1 MIGTQDAEK
10 AYVEGGVASFTKQ
23 YAVKKDD
30 WNKAASVSDG
40 TANQVR
46 YMRYA
51 NPNPMTGKD
60 GKTLVENFEAVQKG
74 SVEVWVGTD
83 GEGNNHKWEVVESL
97 DNAGAND
104 QKVTID
110 YRDGS
115 IHFGDGTHGKIPAKG
130 QQIYVTYKVKRDG
143 FVAVSKAMKDMTAEI
158 NEINA
163 KSGSAE
169 KASCYV
175 YSSWETKG
183 FIDKM
188 AAGNWNDYYDG
199 LTIHP
204 YCGDP
209 GADQDKGAFY
219 DSAMRP
225 VPSAQT

>member
-1 MIGTQDAEK
+1 
-10 AYVEGGVASFTKQ
+10 
-23 YAVKKDD
+23 
-30 WNKAASVSDG
+30 
-40 TANQVR
+40 
-46 YMRYA
+46 
-51 NPNPMTGKD
+51 
-60 GKTLVENFEAVQKG
+60 
-74 SVEVWVGTD
+74 
-83 GEGNNHKWEVVESL
+83 
-97 DNAGAND
+97 
-104 QKVTID
+104 
-110 YRDGS
+110 
-115 IHFGDGTHGKIPAKG
+115 
-130 QQIYVTYKVKRDG
+130 
-143 FVAVSKAMKDMTAEI
+143 MTAEI

-219 DSAMRP
+219 DSAMRLAENVGIQKVKKLCKHASARKKVP
-225 VPSAQT
+225 VISEYGIFQIYIAASSFSDTCSIYCKKCLWSMFVSVVRTSRNTVL

>member
-1 MIGTQDAEK
+1 M
-10 AYVEGGVASFTKQ
+10 
-23 YAVKKDD
+23 
-30 WNKAASVSDG
+30 
-40 TANQVR
+40 
-46 YMRYA
+46 
-51 NPNPMTGKD
+51 
-60 GKTLVENFEAVQKG
+60 
-74 SVEVWVGTD
+74 
-83 GEGNNHKWEVVESL
+83 
-97 DNAGAND
+97 
-104 QKVTID
+104 
-110 YRDGS
+110 
-115 IHFGDGTHGKIPAKG
+115 
-130 QQIYVTYKVKRDG
+130 TYKVDRDG
-143 FVAVSKAMKDMTAEI
+143 FVDVSKAMKDMTAEI

-219 DSAMRP
+219 DSAMRLAEN
-225 VPSAQT
+225 VGIQKVKIM